1 VKGFRFEN
9 GIETVFNYWSSQIH
23 RGYTIVHRTSN
34 DGTKTW
40 KDYVA
45 MQGSEIW
52 FEGETPE
59 AVKAVIDS
67 AMEET

>member
-1 VKGFRFEN
+1 MM
-9 GIETVFNYWSSQIH
+9 IDYWSSQFH
-23 RGYTIVHRTSN
+23 KGYTIVRRTSN
-34 DGTKTW
+34 DGTRVW
-40 KDYVA
+40 KDWVG

-59 AVKAVIDS
+59 AVKAAIDT